1 MHSLRQ
7 HSGYRYSCVIL
18 TSHLYAFQAKDGS
31 KQSFSNGFPGSER
44 LSRSQKANLRV
55 RPSDQHQGLTEMAF
69 FKCRNNTLPLT
80 STSLSP
86 TEHYSFAMSYISYTG
101 LPSPSL
107 C

>member
-1 MHSLRQ
+1 
-7 HSGYRYSCVIL
+7 VIF
-18 TSHLYAFQAKDGS
+18 TSHLHVIQAKYGS

-44 LSRSQKANLRV
+44 LSRSQKANFRV

-69 FKCRNNTLPLT
+69 CKCRNNTLPLT

-86 TEHYSFAMSYISYTG
+86 TEHYSFVMGYNFYTG
-101 LPSPSL
+101 LAPSSL